1 MFSTSAVIF
10 LKLSASCTS
19 RFDALYFMWSA
30 DSSFSFRKTPEKQP
44 PKKIRAYITTVKTRF
59 FSQGILLEYK
69 GQIWPKERMDA
80 FVQPKHRDIEPND

>member
-1 MFSTSAVIF
+1 MLYDLPNLSPHFYKKKPLGYHSKKTEKFSTSAVIF

-44 PKKIRAYITTVKTRF
+44 PKKIRQLT
-59 FSQGILLEYK
+59 
-69 GQIWPKERMDA
+69 
-80 FVQPKHRDIEPND
+80 